1 MTLQQRP
8 SGQIRI
14 IRTSSEW
21 CVRFGAGVLVVLQ
34 GAAAKCWF
42 RVLWS
47 LPTGSAGCR
56 CRVSLLGAAAEFML
70 LQGAA
75 VRVLCALWS

>member
-1 MTLQQRP
+1 M
-8 SGQIRI
+8 
-14 IRTSSEW
+14 
-21 CVRFGAGVLVVLQ
+21 LVVLQ